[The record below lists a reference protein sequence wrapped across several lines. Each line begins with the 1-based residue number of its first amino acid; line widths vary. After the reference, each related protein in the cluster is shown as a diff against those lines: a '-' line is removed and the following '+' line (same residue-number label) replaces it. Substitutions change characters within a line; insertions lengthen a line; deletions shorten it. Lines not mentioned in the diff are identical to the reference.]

1 MTQRLRPATQ
11 ALRLWGVRQW
21 GVAALAG
28 LVAAALLGL
37 LCAPVPGLLLGRED
51 PAVGWRPAWIGVS
64 LLTGAL
70 VASYVVPVAG
80 GTPLPDDDDVAAV
93 TVARALESAER
104 RSALLGAVGVVLVV
118 AGSVLPGAGVL
129 ALVVAALAV
138 LHRLS
143 GQAACPVNAPVSAA
157 RNSVVPPASVVP
169 PED

>member
-37 LCAPVPGLLLGRED
+37 LCAPVPELLGRED

-80 GTPLPDDDDVAAV
+80 GTPLPEDDDVATV
-93 TVARALESAER
+93 TVARAVESAER

-118 AGSVLPGAGVL
+118 AGSVLQGVGVL
-129 ALVVAALAV
+129 ALVVAALAL

-143 GQAACPVNAPVSAA
+143 GQAACPVNAPVSTA
-157 RNSVVPPASVVP
+157 RNSVVPPASEVP